1 MQLECYIYIFFHPVQ
16 VGFPNEVTMLD
27 SLEKEC
33 QGTIYEKRLCKV
45 LGCVLFTNV
54 VDENNSLPMDTM
66 YTVRVF
72 SEGEVAKTDTLF
84 SRRKSKLPRAF
95 EHDGEWIFVR
105 QYLSDAKHPNR
116 NY

>member
-1 MQLECYIYIFFHPVQ
+1 MLYFILLFHSVQ
-16 VGFPNEVTMLD
+16 VGFPNEVAMLA

-33 QGTIYEKRLCKV
+33 YGTVFEKRLCKV

-54 VDENNSLPMDTM
+54 ALENTSLPMDIM

-72 SEGEVAKTDTLF
+72 SEGEVAKTDTLY

-95 EHDGEWIFVR
+95 EHDGEWIVVR
-105 QYLSDAKHPNR
+105 
-116 NY
+116 